1 MPIWHVMI
9 NTGEVDELV
18 EMFNVEK
25 HSLPSLPEFTILF
38 GDFACSIVFT
48 MSGNISK
55 LFNQI

>member
-1 MPIWHVMI
+1 MI